1 MLKHLYEKDF
11 QLWLQQTIEQ
21 LQQRD
26 FNALD
31 VEHLIEELTELG
43 KSEKNRLESN
53 LMVLIAHLLKL
64 TVQQDAPEMMKGSW
78 YNSIDEHRQRVQKQL
93 QQTPS
98 LKSYFTTAIENAY
111 VDGRRLAIKEG
122 KRAQFGVRIPN
133 EEEYPQIC
141 PFSIEQILNE
151 DFYGQ

>member
-21 LQQRD
+21 LQERD

-43 KSEKNRLESN
+43 KSKKNRLESN

-78 YNSIDEHRQRVQKQL
+78 YNSVDEHRQRVQKQL

-122 KRAQFGVRIPN
+122 KRVRIPS
-133 EEEYPQIC
+133 EADYPLIC
-141 PFSIEQILNE
+141 PFSIEQILDE
-151 DFYGQ
+151 DFYGE